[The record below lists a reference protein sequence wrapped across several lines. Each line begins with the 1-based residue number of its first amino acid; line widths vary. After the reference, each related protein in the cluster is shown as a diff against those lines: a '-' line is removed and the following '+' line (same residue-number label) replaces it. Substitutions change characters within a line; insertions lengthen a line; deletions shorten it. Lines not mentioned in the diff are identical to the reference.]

1 MAAEDYLPWG
11 EGWYPG
17 EMEPIPNP
25 ETKPRMKDTT
35 MSNIPMPKVPAPKRA
50 ATTTAAPSAPAPA
63 KLNLADML
71 GKQQTATEP
80 GQFII
85 LAGKGGTGKSTGAL
99 AKDGKT
105 VFVDLEGSFAKIAK
119 RAFALW
125 PDREKDVTRFSF
137 PFTEDGA
144 ADYETLCALLEAN
157 GYDGYQTVVI
167 DSWTVVQKLLK
178 EYTFAHDQYK
188 GKACSST
195 EDYGYSTFPIYAFK
209 NYTRIM
215 NAMLAHVRAGR
226 DVIVIAHAV
235 DETIPDAALNDM
247 KQWQF
252 DAFMMKS
259 GKESIRHD
267 MFNAADQVW
276 FLTDGTVA
284 SDKGKA
290 TAGCRMVYLNGTGT
304 VMAKSRTYSGAPAL
318 LVPDGEALPWNLLN
332 V

>member
-1 MAAEDYLPWG
+1 MA
-11 EGWYPG
+11 
-17 EMEPIPNP
+17 
-25 ETKPRMKDTT
+25 T
-35 MSNIPMPKVPAPKRA
+35 IPMPKKVAPS
-50 ATTTAAPSAPAPA
+50 ATITTAAGRTTPSATITTAAARPTAPAPA
-63 KLNLADML
+63 PKAAPAVPGKLNLADL
-71 GKQQTATEP
+71 IGRQAKAAEP

-105 VFVDLEGSFAKIAK
+105 LFIDLEGSFPKIAR

-125 PDREKDVTRFSF
+125 PDREKDVVPFQF

-144 ADYETLCALLEAN
+144 ADYETLCGLIEA
-157 GYDGYQTVVI
+157 DGYADYRTIVV

-178 EYTFAHDQYK
+178 AYTFKNDTYK
-188 GKACSST
+188 GHVCTST
-195 EDYGYSTFPIYAFK
+195 EDYAYSTFPIYAFK
-209 NYTRIM
+209 NYTRLM
-215 NAMLAHVRAGR
+215 NALLSHVRAGR
-226 DVIVIAHAV
+226 DVVIIAHAV

-276 FLTDGTVA
+276 FLTDGTTA

-290 TAGCRMVYLNGTGT
+290 TAGCRMAYLNGTGA
-304 VMAKSRTYSGAPAL
+304 VMAKSRTYSGAPAV
-318 LVPDGEALPWNLLN
+318 LVPDGEALPWHLLN

>member
-1 MAAEDYLPWG
+1 MA
-11 EGWYPG
+11 
-17 EMEPIPNP
+17 
-25 ETKPRMKDTT
+25 T
-35 MSNIPMPKVPAPKRA
+35 IPMPKRPAVQPGAVARTPTGGA
-50 ATTTAAPSAPAPA
+50 PTADIPQ
-63 KLNLADML
+63 KLNLADIL
-71 GKQQTATEP
+71 GQRRKIAEP

-99 AKDGKT
+99 AKEGRT
-105 VFVDLEGSFAKIAK
+105 LFIDLEGSYPKIAR

-125 PDREKDVTRFSF
+125 PDREKDVVPFLF
-137 PFTEDGA
+137 QFTEDGA
-144 ADYETLCALLEAN
+144 ADYETLCGIIEAN
-157 GYDGYQTVVI
+157 GYADIKTLVL

-178 EYTFAHDQYK
+178 AYTFAHDQYK
-188 GKACSST
+188 GHTCTST
-195 EDYGYSTFPIYAFK
+195 EDYAYSTFPIYAFK
-209 NYTRIM
+209 NYTRLM
-215 NAMLAHVRAGR
+215 NALMSHVRAGR
-226 DVIVIAHAV
+226 DVVVIAHAV

-290 TAGCRMVYLNGTGT
+290 TAGCRMAYLNGTGT
-304 VMAKSRTYSGAPAL
+304 VMAKSRTYSGTPAV
-318 LVPDGEALPWNLLN
+318 LVPDGDALPWNILN